1 MDSGRRFDIAA
12 VAIVFLVFLV
22 TVYLT
27 KEFLSTILLSI
38 VLVFLLKPVYALLFR
53 VTKHGQISS
62 LLSMMVMLILILA
75 VILGLTGV
83 LLVEIS
89 NLVESGALSEIRFS
103 TVSNDLNIWLQ
114 NILPGLIYQYVKEIG
129 DIPATIAFYLSPI
142 AEGELASFASNV
154 PALFAQAIVAIFFT
168 YYILIDGSAFVKKAV
183 ELLPETKRSAVHYF
197 LQELNSIYTTLFTVY
212 FTTSMLSGVLAAVGF
227 YLLGIPYPL
236 VLGALVAVFTLIP
249 LVGPPFVFVPMAI
262 YYLLLGQLT
271 MSLVIL
277 VFGTIVLMVI
287 PENVI
292 RPHLA
297 LKSARIHPIVTVLAY
312 TAPIFVV
319 GIMGV
324 FIGPTLY
331 GFLLAAYRAAA
342 HYREI

>member
-1 MDSGRRFDIAA
+1 MDLGRRFDIAA
-12 VAIVFLVFLV
+12 VAIVFLVFLA

-27 KEFLSTILLSI
+27 KEFLSTILLSV
-38 VLVFLLKPVYALLFR
+38 VLVFLLKPVYALLFKI
-53 VTKHGQISS
+53 TKHGQLSS
-62 LLSMMVMLILILA
+62 LLSMMVMMILILV

-89 NLVESGALSEIRFS
+89 NLAKSGALSEIRFS
-103 TVSNDLNIWLQ
+103 TISNDLNLWLQ
-114 NILPGLIYQYVKEIG
+114 SILPGLIYQYIKGIG
-129 DIPATIAFYLSPI
+129 DIPAAIASYLSPI
-142 AEGELASFASNV
+142 AERELASFASNV
-154 PALFAQAIVAIFFT
+154 PGLFAQAIVAIFFT
-168 YYILIDGSAFVKKAV
+168 YYILIDGSAFVKQAV
-183 ELLPETKRSAVHYF
+183 ELLPKTKRSAVHYF

-212 FTTSMLSGVLAAVGF
+212 FTTSVLSGILAAVGF
-227 YLLGIPYPL
+227 SLLGIPYPL
-236 VLGALVAVFTLIP
+236 VLGALVAIFTLIP
-249 LVGPPFVFVPMAI
+249 LVGPPFVFVPMAV
-262 YYLLLGQLT
+262 YYLMLGDLT
-271 MSLVIL
+271 MSLVLL
-277 VFGTIVLMVI
+277 VFGTLVLMVI

-319 GIMGV
+319 GVIGV

>member
-1 MDSGRRFDIAA
+1 MDPGRRFDIAA
-12 VAIVFLVFLV
+12 VALIFLVFLV

-27 KEFLSTILLSI
+27 REFLSTILLSI

-53 VTKHGQISS
+53 ITKHGQLSS

-89 NLVESGALSEIRFS
+89 SLAKSGSLSEIRFS
-103 TVSNDLNIWLQ
+103 TISNDLNLWLQ
-114 NILPGLIYQYVKEIG
+114 TILPGLIYQYVREIG
-129 DIPATIAFYLSPI
+129 DIPSALASYLSPI
-142 AEGELASFASNV
+142 AERELASFASNV

-168 YYILIDGSAFVKKAV
+168 YYILIDGSAFVKQAV
-183 ELLPETKRSAVHYF
+183 ELLPKTKRSAVHYF
-197 LQELNSIYTTLFTVY
+197 LQELNGIYTTLFTVY
-212 FTTSMLSGVLAAVGF
+212 FTTSVLSGILAAVGF
-227 YLLGIPYPL
+227 SLLGIPYPL
-236 VLGALVAVFTLIP
+236 VLGALVAIFTLIP
-249 LVGPPFVFVPMAI
+249 LVGPPFVFVPMAF
-262 YYLLLGQLT
+262 YYLLLGDLT
-271 MSLVIL
+271 MSLVLL
-277 VFGTIVLMVI
+277 VFGTLVLMVV

-297 LKSARIHPIVTVLAY
+297 RKSARIHPIITVLAY

-319 GIMGV
+319 GVIGV
-324 FIGPTLY
+324 FIGPMLY

-342 HYREI
+342 HYRDI

>member
-1 MDSGRRFDIAA
+1 MDLSRRFDIAA
-12 VAIVFLVFLV
+12 GIIVLLVFLA

-27 KEFLSTILLSI
+27 KDFLSTILLSI
-38 VLVFLLKPVYALLFR
+38 VLVFLLKPVYAFLFR
-53 VTKHGQISS
+53 ITKHGQLSS
-62 LLSMMVMLILILA
+62 LFSMLIMLVVILA

-89 NLVESGALSEIRFS
+89 SLVESGALSEIRFS
-103 TVSNDLNIWLQ
+103 TISEDLNLRLQ
-114 NILPGLIYQYVKEIG
+114 SALPDLIYQYLKEIG
-129 DIPATIAFYLSPI
+129 DVPATIASYLSPI
-142 AEGELASFASNV
+142 AERELASFASNV
-154 PALFAQAIVAIFFT
+154 PGLFAQAIVAVFFT
-168 YYILIDGSAFVKKAV
+168 YYILIDGRAFVNQAV
-183 ELLPETKRSAVHYF
+183 DLLPQTKRGPVRYF
-197 LQELNSIYTTLFTVY
+197 FQELNSIYTTLFTVY
-212 FTTSMLSGVLAAVGF
+212 FTTSVLSGVLAAVGF

-236 VLGALVAVFTLIP
+236 VLGAVVAVFTLIP
-249 LVGPPFVFVPMAI
+249 LIGPPFVFVPMAL
-262 YYLLLGQLT
+262 YYLLLGDLT
-271 MSLVIL
+271 RSLVLL
-277 VFGTIVLMVI
+277 VFGTLVLMVI

-297 LKSARIHPIVTVLAY
+297 LRSARIHPIVTVLAY

-319 GIMGV
+319 GIVGV